1 MCSVKQSENPY
12 LVHIDHFSDLD
23 DESDELDDL
32 NEACAACGFEAGDCA
47 CGKDDDI
54 DAITAGLLNPVNA
67 LGYMVKGTLYPVVK
81 LAENGVRGANRMAGN
96 SLVSDAQERD
106 SFVGANEDIRVA
118 SMVLDLNR
126 QGEGLKKL
134 WSFGIKNQE
143 DEKNVRAGGRGQ
155 STWWFGYKWAF
166 TKHDKDDF
174 EHGFGILNTRTDV
187 TIQKVKNSKL
197 MTQLAHKMFS
207 TSIFKKLMSI
217 RKMTYR
223 EAMNELYKKKSRFR
237 DADDHHALDLW
248 YQRDHGNVDD
258 GIIKHNAYKKAEH
271 ETVGQTRAFWRRD
284 KLNHDIEKQHDN
296 AEVEH
301 HDTWNLFHPLSKKHS
316 QHSIHSTHS
325 SAHSGASTISRA
337 NSHHG
342 LMPSVLQHHNQ
353 VQPNTVQ
360 AIPSKGW
367 HMPGGR
373 GHTVHGSHLFARR
386 THP

>member
-166 TKHDKDDF
+166 TEHDKLDF
-174 EHGFGILNTRTDV
+174 EYDFSILNTRTDV
-187 TIQKVKNSKL
+187 TIQKVKSSEL

-207 TSIFKKLMSI
+207 TSIFKKLINI

-223 EAMNELYKKKSRFR
+223 EAMNELYQKKSRFR
-237 DADDHHALDLW
+237 DAKDHHALKLW
-248 YQRDHGNVDD
+248 YERDHGNIDD
-258 GIIKHNAYKKAEH
+258 KIIAPGTKKAEH
-271 ETVGQTRAFWRRD
+271 ESVGATRTFWRQH
-284 KLNHDIEKQHDN
+284 KLNHDIHKQHVE

-301 HDTWNLFHPLSKKHS
+301 HDQWNLFHPFSKKNSLHS
-316 QHSIHSTHS
+316 TNSTHS
-325 SAHSGASTISRA
+325 SQRSAASILSRA
-337 NSHHG
+337 NTHHSNA
-342 LMPSVLQHHNQ
+342 SVH
-353 VQPNTVQ
+353 P
-360 AIPSKGW
+360 
-367 HMPGGR
+367 
-373 GHTVHGSHLFARR
+373 TVHAIHSIFPFGRAQSSRAPILIR
-386 THP
+386 P